1 MNEAYNNIVLA
12 KHHLKINDLTNAV
25 RYAKLAF
32 AASEAAFFDPS
43 LLALLYFPDDQK
55 YVFVSFLFEWIN
67 DFLIN
72 FRYAIY
78 IPLFLPVLLP
88 IILSSHS
95 IFKHFR
101 DISKV
106 KTE

>member
-55 YVFVSFLFEWIN
+55 YVFVSFLFECNNYFI
-67 DFLIN
+67 FLDKFQICD
-72 FRYAIY
+72 
-78 IPLFLPVLLP
+78 L
-88 IILSSHS
+88 HS
-95 IFKHFR
+95 TIFTR
-101 DISKV
+101 AAANYTLQS
-106 KTE
+106 